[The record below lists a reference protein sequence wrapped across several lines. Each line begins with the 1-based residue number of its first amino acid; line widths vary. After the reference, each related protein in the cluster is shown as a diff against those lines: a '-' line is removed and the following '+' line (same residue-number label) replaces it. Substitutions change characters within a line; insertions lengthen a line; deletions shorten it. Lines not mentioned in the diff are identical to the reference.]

1 MQVIYRKPWLLW
13 VPVCNGPWVQHFRAL
28 LLIGWVLHSFQSLL
42 HKLEEWGGGFIDT
55 ASDTW
60 TLWPGTSVLS
70 TTNYK
75 IKCPWKTLT
84 VPQTSINKYLEV
96 ILTAWSFSHATLVVL
111 PKPPPR
117 SYNLPSCGLLISPT
131 VLAWIPGEVGFIDDE
146 KLAGKPHE
154 LQAIMAQGVLLASEP
169 VL

>member
-1 MQVIYRKPWLLW
+1 MA
-13 VPVCNGPWVQHFRAL
+13 PVGSCVQWSLSSA
-28 LLIGWVLHSFQSLL
+28 FQSSPPHWLGL
-42 HKLEEWGGGFIDT
+42 TFFPVPHPQTWRVGGGGLIET
-55 ASDTW
+55 ASDTG
-60 TLWPGTSVLS
+60 TLWPGTSVLC